1 MVLLFAAIALIILM
15 VYIMRQLHDYLPPT
29 RYRQIMQ
36 LLILM
41 YLLINW
47 SLTLLTRT
55 QGEYP
60 VIFVPL
66 RAYLDALGWDTR
78 TFDDLKK
85 LLCGLWEDAPTPS
98 LSALVCIAQN
108 IILFLPFGFL
118 LIAAYPHAGI
128 GKILLLG
135 FVLSLFI
142 EVCQLVFHLGWFEV
156 DDVLHN
162 VLGTYVG
169 VRLYRRVM
177 K

>member
-1 MVLLFAAIALIILM
+1 MVLLLAAIALIILM
-15 VYIMRQLHDYLPPT
+15 VYITRELHTYLLPM

-47 SLTLLTRT
+47 SLTLFTRT

-78 TFDDLKK
+78 TFADLKK

-98 LSALVCIAQN
+98 LGALVSIAHN
-108 IILFLPFGFL
+108 IVLFIPFGFL
-118 LIAAYPHAGI
+118 IIAAYPHTST

-156 DDVLHN
+156 DDILHN

-169 VRLYRRVM
+169 IRLYRRVM